1 MFSHRSQ
8 VDELQD
14 LVAELEKEKKKML
27 KKIADRDKQLKLNKE
42 QLIQNKKQ
50 IDRLQGR
57 LDKVQLRIIFCL

>member
-1 MFSHRSQ
+1 MKYIIFSHRSQ

-57 LDKVQLRIIFCL
+57 LDKVQ